1 MLLLRAI
8 NSSVGM
14 SAPAIA
20 SVLAFVTYS
29 LTGHDLNPAV
39 IFTSLTFFTLL
50 RLPLMFL
57 RKFYF
62 LFLFEKLIP
71 FSPYLLALSIS
82 SIADAMNATRRLYDV
97 FVADLLET
105 NHSIDKQLDV
115 ALEVKGAS
123 FTWDAPPPEVD
134 DKPEDEKKGGKKPQ
148 VKDTQHDDEK
158 KPATNTEDTAKAQE
172 VFVVTNVDMAI
183 PRGQL
188 VAIVGAVGS
197 GKSSLLQ
204 GLIGEMK
211 KTAGS
216 VVFGGS
222 VAYCPQ
228 TAWIQVS
235 VPPLYVIIRGMN
247 SNFSVL

>member
-1 MLLLRAI
+1 M
-8 NSSVGM
+8 
-14 SAPAIA
+14 
-20 SVLAFVTYS
+20 
-29 LTGHDLNPAV
+29 
-39 IFTSLTFFTLL
+39 
-50 RLPLMFL
+50 
-57 RKFYF
+57 
-62 LFLFEKLIP
+62 
-71 FSPYLLALSIS
+71 SIS
-82 SIADAMNATRRLYDV
+82 SIADALNATNRLYNV

-105 NHSIDKQLDV
+105 NHTIDEQLDV

-123 FTWDAPPPEVD
+123 FTWDAPPPED
-134 DKPEDEKKGGKKPQ
+134 DKHEDEKNAPEGKKSSQSKVKPQ
-148 VKDTQHDDEK
+148 VKPAPQDDEK
-158 KPATNTEDTAKAQE
+158 KPATNTNTENKARKDEE
-172 VFVVTNVDMAI
+172 VFVVTNVDLII
-183 PRGQL
+183 PRGRL

-235 VPPLYVIIRGMN
+235 V
-247 SNFSVL
+247 FVLFHRWRKF

>member
-1 MLLLRAI
+1 
-8 NSSVGM
+8 
-14 SAPAIA
+14 
-20 SVLAFVTYS
+20 
-29 LTGHDLNPAV
+29 
-39 IFTSLTFFTLL
+39 
-50 RLPLMFL
+50 
-57 RKFYF
+57 
-62 LFLFEKLIP
+62 
-71 FSPYLLALSIS
+71 
-82 SIADAMNATRRLYDV
+82 MNATRRLYHV

-105 NHSIDKQLDV
+105 NHTIDKELDV

-123 FTWDAPPPEVD
+123 FTWDSPPPED
-134 DKPEDEKKGGKKPQ
+134 DKAEDEKKDHGGKKSSKSKTKPQ
-148 VKDTQHDDEK
+148 VKVTPQDDEK
-158 KPATNTEDTAKAQE
+158 KPTTNTSIEDKAKKDEE
-172 VFVVTNVDMAI
+172 VFMVTNVDLII

-211 KTAGS
+211 KTDGS

-235 VPPLYVIIRGMN
+235 VAFCTSL
-247 SNFSVL
+247 SFA

>member
-1 MLLLRAI
+1 
-8 NSSVGM
+8 
-14 SAPAIA
+14 
-20 SVLAFVTYS
+20 
-29 LTGHDLNPAV
+29 
-39 IFTSLTFFTLL
+39 
-50 RLPLMFL
+50 MFL
-57 RKFYF
+57 RKPYF
-62 LFLFEKLIP
+62 LFFFVKLIRI
-71 FSPYLLALSIS
+71 FIALSIS
-82 SIADAMNATRRLYDV
+82 SIADALNATRRLYDV

-105 NHSIDKQLDV
+105 NHTINEQLDV

-123 FTWDAPPPEVD
+123 FTWDAPPPED
-134 DKPEDEKKGGKKPQ
+134 DKPEDEKNAPEGKKSSNTKTKPQ
-148 VKDTQHDDEK
+148 GKVASQDDEK
-158 KPATNTEDTAKAQE
+158 KPATNTNTEDKAKKDE
-172 VFVVTNVDMAI
+172 EIFVVTNVDLII

-235 VPPLYVIIRGMN
+235 VFVR
-247 SNFSVL
+247 FHHWRTF

>member
-1 MLLLRAI
+1 M
-8 NSSVGM
+8 
-14 SAPAIA
+14 
-20 SVLAFVTYS
+20 
-29 LTGHDLNPAV
+29 
-39 IFTSLTFFTLL
+39 
-50 RLPLMFL
+50 
-57 RKFYF
+57 
-62 LFLFEKLIP
+62 
-71 FSPYLLALSIS
+71 
-82 SIADAMNATRRLYDV
+82 YDV

-105 NHSIDKQLDV
+105 NHTIDEQLDV

-123 FTWDAPPPEVD
+123 FTWDAPPPKD
-134 DKPEDEKKGGKKPQ
+134 DKPKDEKTGDTGKKSSKSKAKPQ
-148 VKDTQHDDEK
+148 AQVAPQDDEK
-158 KPATNTEDTAKAQE
+158 KPATNTDTDDKAKKDEE
-172 VFVVTNVDMAI
+172 VFVVTNVDLII

-235 VPPLYVIIRGMN
+235 LTRTFL
-247 SNFSVL
+247 SLA

>member
-1 MLLLRAI
+1 L
-8 NSSVGM
+8 
-14 SAPAIA
+14 
-20 SVLAFVTYS
+20 
-29 LTGHDLNPAV
+29 
-39 IFTSLTFFTLL
+39 
-50 RLPLMFL
+50 
-57 RKFYF
+57 
-62 LFLFEKLIP
+62 
-71 FSPYLLALSIS
+71 
-82 SIADAMNATRRLYDV
+82 NATRRLYGV

-105 NHSIDKQLDV
+105 NHSIDEQLAV

-123 FTWDAPPPEVD
+123 FAWDAPAPED
-134 DKPEDEKKGGKKPQ
+134 DDIPEDEKKGGKKSSKMKTKSQ
-148 VKDTQHDDEK
+148 VKDTLQDDEE
-158 KPATNTEDTAKAQE
+158 KPATNTEDTTKKDQE

-235 VPPLYVIIRGMN
+235 VSRCASSSEARILTFLSCRMRPYGRIFALDALLRKNDTGMRFAIR
-247 SNFSVL
+247 VLDLTLRCFLMAT